1 MKWYVKGRVNSA
13 LLLYTGGFN
22 MIKLRITF
30 DKEHPEEVEEALEK
44 IKENFDIISESR
56 VYPGR
61 GNSRYSNIYLDVE
74 NK

>member
-1 MKWYVKGRVNSA
+1 
-13 LLLYTGGFN
+13 